1 MVHLK
6 IFFFSG
12 MLKRILYQGSKWY
25 RVFSK
30 PSTIYKNSMSTTC
43 TYLYVCAKATFINK
57 FSTVL

>member
-6 IFFFSG
+6 IFFSE

-57 FSTVL
+57 

>member
-6 IFFFSG
+6 IFFFSE

-30 PSTIYKNSMSTTC
+30 PSTIYKNSISTTC
-43 TYLYVCAKATFINK
+43 TYLNVCAKANFINK